1 VRSSWLTVSLFTP
14 TISLAAWMEPQL
26 LLRQVGFT
34 VAGSRL
40 IFLAPSRVSLA
51 AALGSDPKILR
62 SFPLKAFVAFLYFL
76 YFL

>member
-1 VRSSWLTVSLFTP
+1 
-14 TISLAAWMEPQL
+14 MEPQL

-51 AALGSDPKILR
+51 AALGRDPKDLR
-62 SFPLKAFVAFLYFL
+62 PFPLEAFVAFL
-76 YFL
+76 